1 MLYLY
6 YCCAMG
12 AVGKRYLCLQSSTEM
27 LMQQQVWDYLQES
40 APLSRRGEAVVYMNE
55 PRERVMFS

>member
-1 MLYLY
+1 
-6 YCCAMG
+6 MG

>member
-1 MLYLY
+1 
-6 YCCAMG
+6 
-12 AVGKRYLCLQSSTEM
+12 M

-40 APLSRRGEAVVYMNE
+40 APWSRRDEAVVYMNE